1 MPGPLV
7 GIKVLDLTRILA
19 GPFATMRMG
28 DMGASITKIELPGQG
43 DDTRAFGPPFVE
55 GESTYF
61 LSINRNKKSL
71 TLNLRSPEGKAI
83 LTKLIERSDVIIE
96 NFRPGTLDRLG
107 FPYEKIQEINPKII
121 YCAISGYGHT
131 GPRSTE
137 PSYDL
142 MVQGESGLMSITGV
156 SDGQPTKVGISLADV
171 TGGLAAVEG
180 VLLALINRDRTGK
193 GQKVDISLLDS
204 LISLFT
210 YQTQGYLTAGQI
222 PQRMGNLH
230 PTIAP
235 YESFRTK
242 DSYLNLGVANDGFW
256 QSFLKVTSEAVRETH
271 PDLLELLNT
280 LGDEKFSSNASRV
293 KHRNEIQSILNKL
306 FTILTTEEWL
316 SILGGAGIPAGKI
329 NSVNEILESD
339 LVQAR
344 NMVPTIQ
351 HPKVGEMR
359 MVGIPIKLSDCPGEV
374 RLPPPLLG
382 EHTDEIL
389 ADLGYSEDYIKSIR
403 SDGVI

>member
-1 MPGPLV
+1 MTGPLD
-7 GIKVLDLTRILA
+7 GIQVLDLTRILA

-28 DMGASITKIELPGQG
+28 DMGATVTKVELPGQG

-55 GESTYF
+55 GESAYF

-71 TLNLRSPEGKAI
+71 TLNLRSDKGKEV
-83 LTKLIERSDVIIE
+83 LTKLIERSDVIME
-96 NFRPGTLDRLG
+96 NFRPGTLARLG
-107 FPYEKIQEINPKII
+107 FPYEKIQQINPKII

-131 GPRSTE
+131 GPRGTD

-142 MVQGESGLMSITGV
+142 MVQGESGLMDITG
-156 SDGQPTKVGISLADV
+156 SREGPPTKVGISLADV

-180 VLLALINRDRTGK
+180 VLLALLHRGKTGR

-210 YQTQGYLTAGQI
+210 YQTQGYFVTGRS

-242 DSYLNLGVANDGFW
+242 DSYFNLGVANDGFW
-256 QSFLKVTSEAVRETH
+256 RALLQTVRAAVERTDGTLTALLDTLDDQRFSTNAYRVEHREELQSV
-271 PDLLELLNT
+271 LN
-280 LGDEKFSSNASRV
+280 R
-293 KHRNEIQSILNKL
+293 L
-306 FTILTTEEWL
+306 FPTLTTDEWL
-316 SILGGAGIPAGKI
+316 KLLGKAGIPAGRI
-329 NSVNEILESD
+329 NAVSDVLESD
-339 LVQAR
+339 LAQAR
-344 NMVPTIQ
+344 DMVPETE
-351 HPKVGEMR
+351 HPKVGRMR
-359 MVGIPIKLSDCPGEV
+359 MVGIPIKLSDSPGEV

-382 EHTDEIL
+382 EHTDEVL
-389 ADLGYSEDYIKSIR
+389 TDLGYSREAVQKMSD
-403 SDGVI
+403 DGVI

>member
-1 MPGPLV
+1 MTGPLD
-7 GIKVLDLTRILA
+7 GIQVLDLTRILA

-28 DMGASITKIELPGQG
+28 DMGATVTKVELPGQG
-43 DDTRAFGPPFVE
+43 DDTRTFGPPFVE
-55 GESTYF
+55 GESAYF

-71 TLNLRSPEGKAI
+71 TLNLRSDKGKEV
-83 LTKLIERSDVIIE
+83 LTKLIERSDVIME

-107 FPYEKIQEINPKII
+107 FPYEKIQQINPRII

-131 GPRSTE
+131 GPRGTD

-142 MVQGESGLMSITGV
+142 MVQGESGLMDITG
-156 SDGQPTKVGISLADV
+156 SREGPPTKVGISLADV

-180 VLLALINRDRTGK
+180 VLLALLHRGKTGR

-210 YQTQGYLTAGQI
+210 YQTQGYFVTGRS

-242 DSYLNLGVANDGFW
+242 DSYFNLGVANDGFW
-256 QSFLKVTSEAVRETH
+256 RSLVQTARAVVKRT
-271 PDLLELLNT
+271 DGTLTALLDT
-280 LGDEKFSSNASRV
+280 LDDEKFSTNASRV
-293 KHRNEIQSILNKL
+293 EHREEIQSILNEL
-306 FTILTTEEWL
+306 FPTLTTDEWL
-316 SILGGAGIPAGKI
+316 KMLGEAGIPAGRI
-329 NSVNEILESD
+329 NAVSDVLESD
-339 LVQAR
+339 LAKAR
-344 NMVPTIQ
+344 DMVPETQ
-351 HPKVGEMR
+351 HPKVGRMR
-359 MVGIPIKLSDCPGEV
+359 MVGIPIKLSDSPGEV

-382 EHTDEIL
+382 EHTDEVL
-389 ADLGYSEDYIKSIR
+389 TELGYSREETQKMRD
-403 SDGVI
+403 DGVI